1 MYTQF
6 LKEAKLHRGLFQ
18 MSRKKMTKAEAL
30 KDFRLLFKT
39 FGKRGDAIA
48 KREDWNNYT
57 DALCKEGLITL
68 KQYENW
74 GQPF

>member
-1 MYTQF
+1 MQSS
-6 LKEAKLHRGLFQ
+6 KEAKLLRGLFQ
-18 MSRKKMTKAEAL
+18 MYSKKLTKAEAL
-30 KDFRLLFKT
+30 KDFRLLYKT
-39 FGKRGDAIA
+39 FTNYRKGDVVA
-48 KREDWNNYT
+48 KRTEWNDYT

>member
-1 MYTQF
+1 MKKLI
-6 LKEAKLHRGLFQ
+6 LKEK
-18 MSRKKMTKAEAL
+18 MMRKKMTKAEAL
-30 KDFRLLFKT
+30 KQFREIYKKFPLT
-39 FGKRGDAIA
+39 IGRRSDAIA

-57 DALCKEGLITL
+57 DQLCKDGRITL

>member
-1 MYTQF
+1 
-6 LKEAKLHRGLFQ
+6 
-18 MSRKKMTKAEAL
+18 MTKAEAL
-30 KDFRLLFKT
+30 KDFRQLIKT
-39 FGKRGDAIA
+39 FGRRGDATA

>member
-1 MYTQF
+1 
-6 LKEAKLHRGLFQ
+6 
-18 MSRKKMTKAEAL
+18 MTKAQAL

-39 FGKRGDAIA
+39 FGRKGDAIA

-57 DALCKEGLITL
+57 DALCKEGSITL

>member
-1 MYTQF
+1 M
-6 LKEAKLHRGLFQ
+6 
-18 MSRKKMTKAEAL
+18 RKKMTKAEAL
-30 KDFRLLFKT
+30 KQFREMYKQFPLT
-39 FGKRGDAIA
+39 IGRRSDATA

-57 DALCKEGLITL
+57 DMLCKDGLITL

>member
-1 MYTQF
+1 MYS
-6 LKEAKLHRGLFQ
+6 KKL
-18 MSRKKMTKAEAL
+18 TKAEAL
-30 KDFRLLFKT
+30 KDFRLLYKT
-39 FGKRGDAIA
+39 FTKYRKGDVVA
-48 KREDWNNYT
+48 KRTEWNDYT

>member
-1 MYTQF
+1 M
-6 LKEAKLHRGLFQ
+6 
-18 MSRKKMTKAEAL
+18 MPKKMTKAEAL

-39 FGKRGDAIA
+39 FNSRGEAIA

-57 DALCKEGLITL
+57 DWLCKAGLITQ

>member
-1 MYTQF
+1 MVWYTPF
-6 LKEAKLHRGLFQ
+6 LKTKKLILKEKF
-18 MSRKKMTKAEAL
+18 KMTKAEAL
-30 KDFRLLFKT
+30 RDFRILFKT

>member
-1 MYTQF
+1 MEVQ
-6 LKEAKLHRGLFQ
+6 
-18 MSRKKMTKAEAL
+18 KKTKAEAL
-30 KDFRLLFKT
+30 KDFRQLFKT

>member
-1 MYTQF
+1 M
-6 LKEAKLHRGLFQ
+6 
-18 MSRKKMTKAEAL
+18 RKKMTKAEAL
-30 KDFRLLFKT
+30 KQFREIYKQFPLT
-39 FGKRGDAIA
+39 IGRRSDAIA

-57 DALCKEGLITL
+57 DQLCKDGRITL